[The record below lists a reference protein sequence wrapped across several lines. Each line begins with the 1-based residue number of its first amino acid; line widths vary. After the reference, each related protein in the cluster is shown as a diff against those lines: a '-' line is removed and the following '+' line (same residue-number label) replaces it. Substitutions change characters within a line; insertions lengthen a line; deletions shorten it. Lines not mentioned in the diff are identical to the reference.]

1 MRCLYYVISITF
13 KLKDINRIKNKNHH
27 TVGIVPKANSKIAE
41 RSKIDAPKT
50 QIHDGALSCPGA
62 CTSIKGGGV
71 KLIVWAQTSLLV
83 K

>member
-1 MRCLYYVISITF
+1 MVIFVFYSIYIF
-13 KLKDINRIKNKNHH
+13 QLKSD
-27 TVGIVPKANSKIAE
+27 TNSKIAE
-41 RSKIDAPKT
+41 RSEIDAPKT

-62 CTSIKGGGV
+62 CTSIKSGGV